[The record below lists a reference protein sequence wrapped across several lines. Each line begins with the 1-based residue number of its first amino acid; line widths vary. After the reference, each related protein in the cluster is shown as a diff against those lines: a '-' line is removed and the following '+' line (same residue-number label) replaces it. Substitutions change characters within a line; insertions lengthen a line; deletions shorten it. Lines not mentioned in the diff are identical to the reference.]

1 MLSSG
6 ATYNELLRQ
15 ERRLDVSACTREVR
29 IAILADAAVPQ
40 LAPLL
45 RVLLAQQGVRAE
57 VYLGEYDAIE
67 LEVSDASSGLYQAQ
81 PQIVVVLPCVNALR
95 LKYYKQHA
103 QRASFAAEVAARSE
117 AIWETLSQRTA
128 ATVVQC
134 NYVLPYERQFGNF
147 DHKVPD
153 SLLSVV
159 STLNTELV
167 ERSRSRA
174 NVLMADLDAVAAYAG
189 RRHWFDERM
198 WTMCK
203 ALCSFELL
211 PAVAQTLA
219 DIVLSAQGRV
229 VKCMVLDL
237 DNTLWGGVVGDDG
250 LEGIAIGPY
259 GDGEPFQRLQFYLL
273 ELKRRGIVLAV
284 CSKNDR
290 NTALEP
296 FRSHPE
302 MVLREEDIA
311 VFVANWDPK
320 PDNIRTIRETLNIG
334 LDSMVFID
342 DNPFERQLVR
352 ENLPEVIVPE
362 MPEDP
367 SDYVRAIAELN
378 LFEVTSFSEEDKQRA
393 ELYRSNAQRESLK
406 TTITDLNEYLRS
418 LDMRGTLRRFDAF
431 HLPRAQQLLQRSNQ
445 FNLTTQRHSVG
456 ECEAMMRDEQS
467 WAPFYLRLTDRFGD
481 NGLISVIIL
490 KHEPQELLIDSW
502 VMSCRVLGRGVEQFV
517 MNHVADYARRHGF
530 ASVRGVYLPTAKNS
544 MVKEIFAQFGFH
556 KERELEGGVTH
567 WRLQVAEF
575 QAREVHI
582 AAT

>member
-1 MLSSG
+1 MKAAG
-6 ATYNELLRQ
+6 GYNDLLRQ
-15 ERRLDVSACTREVR
+15 ERRLDSAACRSAVR
-29 IAILADAAVPQ
+29 VAILSDAAVPQ
-40 LAPLL
+40 LGPLL
-45 RVLLAQQGVRAE
+45 RVLLAQHGIRGE

-67 LEVSDASSGLYQAQ
+67 LEVSDESSGLYEHK
-81 PQIVVVLPCVNALR
+81 PQFVILLPCTNALR

-103 QRASFAAEVAARSE
+103 QRDRFAGEVAAHIE
-117 AIWETLSQRTA
+117 ALWETLSQRTS
-128 ATVVQC
+128 ATILQA

-153 SLLSVV
+153 SLFALV
-159 STLNTELV
+159 TALNADIV
-167 ERSRSRA
+167 ERCRARS
-174 NVLMADLDAVAAYAG
+174 NVLMTDVDAIAAYHG

-211 PAVAQTLA
+211 PALAQNLV
-219 DIVLSAQGRV
+219 DIILSAQGRV
-229 VKCMVLDL
+229 VKCVVLDL

-273 ELKRRGIVLAV
+273 ELKRRGILLAV
-284 CSKNDR
+284 CSKNDQA
-290 NTALEP
+290 TALEP

-302 MVLREEDIA
+302 MVLREDDIA

-320 PDNIRTIRETLNIG
+320 PDNIRMIRETLNIG
-334 LDSMVFID
+334 LDSMVFVD

-362 MPEDP
+362 MPDDP
-367 SDYVRAIAELN
+367 SDYVRALAELN

-393 ELYRSNAQRESLK
+393 ELYRSNAQRETLK
-406 TTITDLNEYLRS
+406 TTITDLNEYLKS
-418 LDMRGTLRRFDAF
+418 LDMRATFRRFDGF

-445 FNLTTQRHSVG
+445 FNLTTRRHSVA
-456 ECEAMMRDEQS
+456 ECEAMMRAENE

-490 KHEPQELLIDSW
+490 KHEMDDLVIDSW
-502 VMSCRVLGRGVEQFV
+502 VMSCRVLGRGVEQFL
-517 MNHVADYARRHGF
+517 MNHVVEYARARGVETIH
-530 ASVRGVYLPTAKNS
+530 GVYLPTAKNG
-544 MVKEIFAQFGFH
+544 MVKELFAQFGFT
-556 KERELEGGVTH
+556 KGPPLDDGATQ
-567 WRLQVAEF
+567 WRLRVADYV
-575 QAREVHI
+575 ALDVHI
-582 AAT
+582 DAT